1 MSKDE
6 QNGALHLAS
15 RKIKFSASAI
25 CSPLVVSALAFSCAQ
40 DVAPIAAISVA
51 TRLVVAL
58 DNNCNNSE
66 FMRQFAPSVS
76 ASLAQV
82 SGGLPLQPQN
92 KSHFHP
98 AVIALLFPLERTSC
112 VPSELRAPR
121 LFCRCAVC
129 PAWHFL
135 LLLYFAFF
143 FYFPAFFSCFSL
155 LHGIFGA
162 PQTVWL
168 HKDEES
174 SLLGVVCACFAAHSQ
189 QNTKLQLA
197 KRLRCALIGWRRGKC
212 ARIIFS

>member
-1 MSKDE
+1 MLRVPPSLSLSLCVLGWCLSKDE
-6 QNGALHLAS
+6 QNGALHLAR

-143 FYFPAFFSCFSL
+143 FYFPAFFFLSFLCCL
-155 LHGIFGA
+155 A
-162 PQTVWL
+162 PLVHLKQYGFTKTKKAPCWVWSVPAL
-168 HKDEES
+168 PRTANKTRN
-174 SLLGVVCACFAAHSQ
+174 CNSQ
-189 QNTKLQLA
+189 N
-197 KRLRCALIGWRRGKC
+197 G
-212 ARIIFS
+212 